1 MEVVVSGKYHGEAPY
16 EMHSIDI
23 KLTEDDFYPH
33 KGSSKSQFPDIA
45 SMTLE
50 QRIDLAT
57 EIAGIR
63 CVLFGVK
70 VGALAK
76 EEAKKQI
83 RQLRAKAG
91 NGNGKS

>member
-1 MEVVVSGKYHGEAPY
+1 MEVVVSGKYHGQAPY

-23 KLTEDDFYPH
+23 KLTDEDFCRQS
-33 KGSSKSQFPDIA
+33 GQAESQFEDYV
-45 SMTLE
+45 SLTLE

-70 VGALAK
+70 KGCLTK

-83 RQLRAKAG
+83 QQLRAKAG
-91 NGNGKS
+91 NGNGK